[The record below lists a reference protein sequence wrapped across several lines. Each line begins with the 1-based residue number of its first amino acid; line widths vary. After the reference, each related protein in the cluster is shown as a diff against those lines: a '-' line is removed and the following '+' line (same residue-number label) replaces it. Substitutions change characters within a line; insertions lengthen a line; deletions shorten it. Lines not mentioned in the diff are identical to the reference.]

1 MKNVKSY
8 FKRIEYWLNSKR
20 YYLSKIQQPNLVE
33 TIREK
38 QTLPQEY
45 KNILNKKLTPNWFSK
60 REIFYV
66 SLLLILIFAL
76 LFVEIDI
83 NLYGKSINLDR
94 YTLISVHAGIGA
106 ALVGLIFLVANSIN
120 DIGTKYRR
128 FVLFRRTS
136 LLGLFVLEIITF
148 FLTLF
153 APIDKIY
160 LLLILVVI
168 VGVATI
174 GSFYQLINLASSDYA
189 LKQEEAKLF
198 FAEIR
203 TYFLKSLDFEI
214 TKRLANNHL
223 AGLFKKIPEIAE
235 VNPFSP
241 LDKKKYIAYEEE
253 KQGLITNV
261 RVGKLHKLIHELAS
275 SRNVNVFDIEKVG
288 SETKDDRQKNEPLL
302 YISGL
307 VHSHTKYHGQKLF
320 YIKKEEDSHNEEKYL
335 EQLRGIYVIDDKL
348 DFEKE
353 ARSSLIELK
362 NKCIT
367 SVRKMESEELS
378 ESINFYVQLVGE
390 YHQMMSCYGG
400 GFSYEQA
407 QQERGSFL
415 DRLNSIAWI
424 IEDVRDIFDAT
435 VVSSNKDMIREAG
448 YLPIRIAKD
457 SIKYNDHYIFQEFI
471 SFSKILYY
479 SSIEKRKNGEV
490 NVSNFMRDRSWRY
503 LKEFSSFYLEREDA
517 IDEENLMNYGIFILK
532 LFQDLIKLSIDHDD
546 YQGFAEFVDQSIQL
560 FSSLE
565 REYRYD
571 RDEDNIYENLDR
583 KRNEMFFGVASWLLF
598 SLQRNPENESILKM
612 FNFIKSKLPQNI
624 KDFSLLFNQVHSFDV
639 ENFWGWDHW
648 ETALYPEGRVH
659 SIQILEK
666 LEVLFA
672 VHSLKLLR
680 SKTDEEVENMQLD
693 TSRDLAYLAEG
704 SRSLISTLDKIKS
717 DSNNWHFA
725 LDDQSIAQVENF
737 KKLLNKAKQAQEEI
751 DAERKRVANISPE
764 KVTEFKKNLLSNY
777 EQSFPVSELM
787 KAYESYTE
795 KLSESN
801 DSVDAI
807 GINTLFDKAAFFGK
821 DIGWHVHYTGN
832 DDAFGF
838 GRSMSQG
845 ENKKVFE
852 ILKEASNKIS
862 QEKMDDFF
870 KGKELDDYIILT
882 TNNAVWRAFEYE
894 KENYIPKWRQDFP
907 TDEEYSKAEGV
918 LKINETYIPVFIFFV
933 SDSDLSDVYILNKKE
948 LGEFTHW
955 KPLNESDVLTGVFDI
970 QIITLEEGSEETNRM
985 LKNPPEWLSE
995 IDGEDPR
1002 LKYLQ
1007 ERLIIKI
1014 FEKFSYLPGDNFDGV
1029 YIEIEK

>member
-1 MKNVKSY
+1 M
-8 FKRIEYWLNSKR
+8 
-20 YYLSKIQQPNLVE
+20 
-33 TIREK
+33 
-38 QTLPQEY
+38 
-45 KNILNKKLTPNWFSK
+45 
-60 REIFYV
+60 
-66 SLLLILIFAL
+66 
-76 LFVEIDI
+76 
-83 NLYGKSINLDR
+83 
-94 YTLISVHAGIGA
+94 
-106 ALVGLIFLVANSIN
+106 
-120 DIGTKYRR
+120 
-128 FVLFRRTS
+128 
-136 LLGLFVLEIITF
+136 
-148 FLTLF
+148 
-153 APIDKIY
+153 
-160 LLLILVVI
+160 ILVVI

-174 GSFYQLINLASSDYA
+174 GSFYQLINLASSGYA
-189 LKQEEAKLF
+189 LKKEEAKLF

-203 TYFLKSLDFEI
+203 AFFLKSLDFEI

-235 VNPFSP
+235 VNPLSP

-275 SRNVNVFDIEKVG
+275 SRDVSVFDIEKVG
-288 SETKDDRQKNEPLL
+288 PEIRDGRQKNEPLL

-307 VHSHTKYHGQKLF
+307 VHSHTKYHRQKLF

-335 EQLRGIYVIDDKL
+335 EQLKGIYVINDKL

-362 NKCIT
+362 NKCI
-367 SVRKMESEELS
+367 SSIRKMESEELS
-378 ESINFYVQLVGE
+378 ESISFYVQLVGE

-435 VVSSNKDMIREAG
+435 VASGNKDMIREAG
-448 YLPIRIAKD
+448 YLPIRIAKE

-479 SSIEKRKNGEV
+479 SSIEKHKNGEV
-490 NVSNFMRDRSWRY
+490 NVSNFMRDKSWRY
-503 LKEFSSFYLEREDA
+503 LKEFSSLYLEREDA

-532 LFQDLIKLSIDHDD
+532 LFQDLIKLSIDYDD
-546 YQGFAEFVDQSIQL
+546 YQGFAEFVNQSMQL

-583 KRNEMFFGVASWLLF
+583 KRDEMFFGVASWLLF
-598 SLQRNPENESILKM
+598 LLQKNSENENILKM

-624 KDFSLLFNQVHSFDV
+624 KDFSSLFNQVHSFDV
-639 ENFWGWDHW
+639 EDFWGWNHW

-680 SKTDEEVENMQLD
+680 LKTNEEVGSMQLD
-693 TSRDLAYLAEG
+693 TSRDLAHLAEG

-717 DSNNWHFA
+717 DSNNWHFV

-737 KKLLNKAKQAQEEI
+737 KRLLNKVKQDQEEI
-751 DAERKRVANISPE
+751 DAERKRAANISIE
-764 KVTEFKKNLLSNY
+764 KVTEFKKSLLSTY
-777 EQSFPVSELM
+777 KQSFPISELL
-787 KAYESYTE
+787 KTYESYTE
-795 KLSESN
+795 KLSELN
-801 DSVDAI
+801 DYIDAI

-821 DIGWHVHYTGN
+821 DVGWHVHYIG
-832 DDAFGF
+832 DDEAFGF
-838 GRSMSQG
+838 GRTMSQG

-852 ILKEASNKIS
+852 IIKRASNKIP
-862 QEKMDDFF
+862 QEEMDDFF
-870 KGKELDDYIILT
+870 KGKNLDDYVILT
-882 TNNAVWRAFEYE
+882 TNNAIWRAFKYE

-907 TDEEYSKAEGV
+907 KDEEYSKAEGV
-918 LKINETYIPVFIFFV
+918 LKINETYIPVFMFFV
-933 SDSDLSDVYILNKKE
+933 SDSNLSDVYILNKKE
-948 LGEFTHW
+948 LGEFIHW
-955 KPLNESDVLTGVFDI
+955 KPLDESDELTGVFSI
-970 QIITLEEGSEETNRM
+970 QVIPLERGSQEANR
-985 LKNPPEWLSE
+985 LLHNPPKWLSE
-995 IDGEDPR
+995 IGDSDAQS
-1002 LKYLQ
+1002 KYLQ
-1007 ERLIIKI
+1007 ERLIIKV
-1014 FEKFSYLPGDNFDGV
+1014 FEKFSYLPSDNFDGV
-1029 YIEIEK
+1029 YIEMEK